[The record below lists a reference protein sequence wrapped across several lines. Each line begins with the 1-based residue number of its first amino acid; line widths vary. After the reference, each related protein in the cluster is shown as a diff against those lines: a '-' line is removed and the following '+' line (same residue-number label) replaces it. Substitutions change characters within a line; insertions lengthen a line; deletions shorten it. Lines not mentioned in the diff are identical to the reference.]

1 MAMSRGCQPDAI
13 RSFTTRTT
21 FVHLVNYL
29 YGGPVSERAVA
40 HRLQSAIVDL
50 QRITNSRKLHRLRAA
65 RAGVTI
71 SPVAGAVLRHIVDEG
86 PVRPALLAERVR
98 MQPSA
103 LSRQLKV
110 LEAEGGIERVPISGD
125 KRGWLVRVTQRGRG
139 IVQRLERADEDI
151 MAGQL
156 RNWSAADLD
165 TLNDLLDRL
174 IHDFRQP
181 APALASRK
189 KAS

>member
-1 MAMSRGCQPDAI
+1 MSD
-13 RSFTTRTT
+13 
-21 FVHLVNYL
+21 
-29 YGGPVSERAVA
+29 RAVA
-40 HRLQSAIVDL
+40 HRLQNAIVDL
-50 QRITNSRKLHRLRAA
+50 QRITNSRKLHGVRAS

-110 LEAEGGIERVPISGD
+110 LEAEGCIQRVPISGD

>member
-1 MAMSRGCQPDAI
+1 M
-13 RSFTTRTT
+13 
-21 FVHLVNYL
+21 VNYL
-29 YGGPVSERAVA
+29 YGGFVSDPAVA

-50 QRITNSRKLHRLRAA
+50 QRITNSRKLHGLRAA

-71 SPVAGAVLRHIVDEG
+71 SPVAGAVLRHIVEEG
-86 PVRPALLAERVR
+86 PVRPALLAERMR

-110 LEAEGGIERVPISGD
+110 LEAEGYIERVPISGD

-151 MAGQL
+151 ITGQL
-156 RNWSAADLD
+156 RHWSAADLD

-174 IHDFRQP
+174 IHDFRLP
-181 APALASRK
+181 APAILRK

>member
-1 MAMSRGCQPDAI
+1 
-13 RSFTTRTT
+13 
-21 FVHLVNYL
+21 VVNYL
-29 YGGPVSERAVA
+29 YGGNVSDPAVA

-50 QRITNSRKLHRLRAA
+50 QRITNSRKLHGVRAA

-71 SPVAGAVLRHIVDEG
+71 SPVAGSVLRHIVEEG
-86 PVRPALLAERVR
+86 PLRPALLAERVR

-110 LEAEGGIERVPISGD
+110 LEADGCIERVPIPGD

-139 IVQRLERADEDI
+139 IVQRLERADEDLL
-151 MAGQL
+151 AGQL
-156 RNWSAADLD
+156 GNWSTTYLD

-174 IHDFRQP
+174 IHDFRLP
-181 APALASRK
+181 APAIPRK

>member
-1 MAMSRGCQPDAI
+1 
-13 RSFTTRTT
+13 
-21 FVHLVNYL
+21 
-29 YGGPVSERAVA
+29 VSDRAVA
-40 HRLQSAIVDL
+40 HRLQNAIVDL
-50 QRITNSRKLHRLRAA
+50 QRITNSRRLHGVRAA

-71 SPVAGAVLRHIVDEG
+71 SPVAGAVLRRIVDDG
-86 PVRPALLAERVR
+86 PVRPAFLAERGR

-110 LEAEGGIERVPISGD
+110 LEAEGCIERIPISGD

-139 IVQRLERADEDI
+139 IVQRLERADEEI
-151 MAGQL
+151 IAGQL

-174 IHDFRQP
+174 IHDFRLP
-181 APALASRK
+181 APAVPRK

>member
-1 MAMSRGCQPDAI
+1 
-13 RSFTTRTT
+13 
-21 FVHLVNYL
+21 
-29 YGGPVSERAVA
+29 VA
-40 HRLQSAIVDL
+40 HRLQNAIVDL
-50 QRITNSRKLHRLRAA
+50 QRITNSRKLHGVRAS

-110 LEAEGGIERVPISGD
+110 LEAEGCIQRVPISGD
-125 KRGWLVRVTQRGRG
+125 KRGWLLRVTQRGRG

>member
-1 MAMSRGCQPDAI
+1 MRCSWARPQALDCY
-13 RSFTTRTT
+13 TTRIQL
-21 FVHLVNYL
+21 VHVVNYL
-29 YGGPVSERAVA
+29 YGGVVPDPTAA

-50 QRITNSRKLHRLRAA
+50 QRITNSRKLHGVRAA

-71 SPVAGAVLRHIVDEG
+71 SPVAGSVLRHIVEEG
-86 PVRPALLAERVR
+86 PLRPALLAERLR

-110 LEAEGGIERVPISGD
+110 LEADGCIERVPIPGD

-139 IVQRLERADEDI
+139 IVQRLERADEDLL
-151 MAGQL
+151 AGQL
-156 RNWSAADLD
+156 GNWSATDLD

-174 IHDFRQP
+174 IHDFRLP
-181 APALASRK
+181 APAIPRK

>member
-1 MAMSRGCQPDAI
+1 
-13 RSFTTRTT
+13 
-21 FVHLVNYL
+21 VVNHL
-29 YGGPVSERAVA
+29 YGGVVSDRAVA
-40 HRLQSAIVDL
+40 HRLQNAIVDL
-50 QRITNSRKLHRLRAA
+50 QRITNSRKLHGLRAA
-65 RAGVTI
+65 QAGVTI

-98 MQPSA
+98 MKPSA

-110 LEAEGGIERVPISGD
+110 LEAEGCIERVPISGD

-165 TLNDLLDRL
+165 TLNDLLNRL

-181 APALASRK
+181 APVLAPRK

>member
-1 MAMSRGCQPDAI
+1 
-13 RSFTTRTT
+13 
-21 FVHLVNYL
+21 
-29 YGGPVSERAVA
+29 VSAVTDRVVA

-50 QRITNSRKLHRLRAA
+50 QRITNSRKLHSVRAA

-71 SPVAGAVLRHIVDEG
+71 SPVAGAVLRHIVEAG
-86 PVRPALLAERVR
+86 PLRPALLAERIR
-98 MQPSA
+98 MQPPA

-110 LEAEGGIERVPISGD
+110 LELEGCIARLPIPGD

-151 MAGQL
+151 IAGQL
-156 RNWSAADLD
+156 HNWSGPDLE

-174 IHDFRQP
+174 IHDLRVP
-181 APALASRK
+181 APSASRK